1 MREMPLNRRGTT
13 DIHVAHCVGFYFPQ
27 TVGGTEVYVHDLT
40 TELSRRSI
48 RNSIIAATDRDFER
62 YDWEGIPILRYPSN
76 WADLREYASTSQ
88 RAGLSKFQE
97 LILKIDPD
105 IFHLH
110 SWTTGAGLRH
120 LVQVAQL
127 GIPCVVTMHVP
138 SALCLRGTMLLKGEQ
153 PCDGRIDEK
162 RCGQCWAMSHGLPEP
177 LAFGLSRL
185 PRLAVGRGWRTNVS
199 RRMATVLSVRSLVKG
214 QADDLQTMASLCD
227 RIVAPSQWVHSAL
240 TANAVPSQ
248 KLVISRQAV
257 APSLVDQG
265 SRKRQKTTS
274 GELRIGFVGR
284 LEHYKG
290 AHILL
295 EAMARIPASIPLRL
309 LVVGSGTDL
318 EYLGKLEAMANE
330 DKRIEFLG
338 AMPHDRLS
346 EFLEQI
352 DVLAVPSN
360 YMETGPLV
368 VLEAYAFGIPVMGA
382 NIGGI
387 AERIRDG
394 IDGWLLPFNDSQA
407 WAAAMQEAA
416 LNRDKV
422 ARLVGNI
429 LPSRT
434 MADVASDMASL
445 YREILEAKAGSEL
458 GAAKTAG
465 AASASEAG

>member
-1 MREMPLNRRGTT
+1 MPRNRQGTT

-40 TELSRRSI
+40 TELSRDSI
-48 RNSIIAATDRDFER
+48 SSSIVAATSRAFER
-62 YDWEGIPILRYPSN
+62 YDWEGIPVLRYPNN
-76 WADLREYASTSQ
+76 WADVRERSPDSPGAD
-88 RAGLSKFQE
+88 LSKFQE
-97 LILKIDPD
+97 LILELDPD

-120 LVQVAQL
+120 LAQVTQL
-127 GIPCVVTMHVP
+127 GISCVVTMHVP
-138 SALCLRGTMLLKGEQ
+138 SALCLRGTMLLKGER

-177 LAFGLSRL
+177 LAFGLVQL
-185 PRLAVGRGWRTNVS
+185 PRLAASRSRLANVS

-214 QADDLQTMASLCD
+214 QADDLQMMASLSQ
-227 RIVAPSQWVHSAL
+227 RIVAPSQWVYSAL
-240 TANAVPSQ
+240 AANAVPSQ
-248 KLVISRQAV
+248 KLIVSRQAV

-265 SRKRQKTTS
+265 SRKRQKTS
-274 GELRIGFVGR
+274 GSEIRIGFVGR

-290 AHILL
+290 VHILL
-295 EAMARIPASIPLRL
+295 EAMARIPAGIPIRL

-318 EYLGKLEAMANE
+318 AYLGKLEAMANR

-368 VLEAYAFGIPVMGA
+368 VLEAHAFGIPVMGA

-394 IDGWLLPFNDSQA
+394 VDGWLLPFDDSQA
-407 WAAAMQEAA
+407 WAAAMQDAA

-422 ARLVGNI
+422 ARFVGNI

-445 YREILEAKAGSEL
+445 YREVLEAKVKSAS
-458 GAAKTAG
+458 GAAKISG
-465 AASASEAG
+465 AASASDAS

>member
-1 MREMPLNRRGTT
+1 VSLKSPAATG
-13 DIHVAHCVGFYFPQ
+13 IHVAHCVGFYFPQ

-40 TELSRRSI
+40 TELSRD
-48 RNSIIAATDRDFER
+48 SIISSIVAATSRDFER
-62 YDWEGIPILRYPSN
+62 YEWEGIPVLRYPNN
-76 WADLREYASTSQ
+76 WADVRERSLTRPGAD
-88 RAGLSKFQE
+88 LSKFQE
-97 LILKIDPD
+97 LILELKPD

-120 LVQVAQL
+120 LAQVAEL

-138 SALCLRGTMLLKGEQ
+138 SALCLRGTMLLKGEK

-177 LAFGLSRL
+177 LAFCLAQL
-185 PRLAVGRGWRTNVS
+185 PRLAVSGGRFAKVAG
-199 RRMATVLSVRSLVKG
+199 RMATVLSVRSLVKG
-214 QADDLQTMASLCD
+214 QADDLQTMASLCE
-227 RIVAPSQWVHSAL
+227 RIVAPSQWVYSAL
-240 TANAVPSQ
+240 AANGVSSQ
-248 KLVISRQAV
+248 KLVVSRQAV
-257 APSLVDQG
+257 APSLVAQG
-265 SRKRQKTTS
+265 ARKPQKTAS
-274 GELRIGFVGR
+274 GDIRIGFVGR

-295 EAMARIPASIPLRL
+295 EAMARIPAGIPIRL
-309 LVVGSGTDL
+309 LVAGSGTDL
-318 EYLGKLEAMANE
+318 AYLGKLEAMADH

-338 AMPHDRLS
+338 ALPHDQLS

-387 AERIRDG
+387 AERIRDS
-394 IDGWLLPFNDSQA
+394 IDGWLLPFDDSQA
-407 WAAAMQEAA
+407 WAAAMQDAA
-416 LNRDKV
+416 LDRDKV
-422 ARLVGNI
+422 ARFAGNI

-434 MADVASDMASL
+434 MADVASEMASL
-445 YREILEAKAGSEL
+445 YREVLEPKAGRAS
-458 GAAKTAG
+458 GAAKIAG
-465 AASASEAG
+465 VASASDAS

>member
-1 MREMPLNRRGTT
+1 MPRNRQGRT

-40 TELSRRSI
+40 TELSRDSI
-48 RNSIIAATDRDFER
+48 SSSIVAATSRDFER
-62 YDWEGIPILRYPSN
+62 FDWEGIPVLRYPNN
-76 WADLREYASTSQ
+76 WADVHSSTSP
-88 RAGLSKFQE
+88 AADLSKFQE
-97 LILKIDPD
+97 LIRELDPD

-120 LVQVAQL
+120 LAQVAEL

-138 SALCLRGTMLLKGEQ
+138 SALCLRGTMLLKGEN

-177 LAFGLSRL
+177 LAFCLAQL
-185 PRLAVGRGWRTNVS
+185 PRLAVSGSRFAKVS
-199 RRMATVLSVRSLVKG
+199 RRMAIVLSVRSLVKV
-214 QADDLQTMASLCD
+214 QADDLQTMASLCE
-227 RIVAPSQWVHSAL
+227 RIVAPSQWVYSAL
-240 TANAVPSQ
+240 AANAVPSR
-248 KLVISRQAV
+248 KLIVSRQAV

-265 SRKRQKTTS
+265 SRKPQKTTG
-274 GELRIGFVGR
+274 GEIRIGFVGR

-295 EAMARIPASIPLRL
+295 EAMARIPADIPVRL

-318 EYLGKLEAMANE
+318 AYLGELEALANG

-368 VLEAYAFGIPVMGA
+368 VLEAFAFGVPVMGA

-394 IDGWLLPFNDSQA
+394 IDGWLLQFDDSQA
-407 WAAAMQEAA
+407 WGTAMQDAA

-422 ARLVGNI
+422 ARFAGNI

-434 MADVASDMASL
+434 MANVASDMATV
-445 YREILEAKAGSEL
+445 YREILEAKAGS
-458 GAAKTAG
+458 AMN
-465 AASASEAG
+465 AASGGPSLESQGQV